1 MAISPKALEI
11 QSFKD
16 ILNQIEQI
24 TELPQKE
31 IDFKQFNFLVNNIS
45 ELQISILVGLWL
57 LQFFN
62 DFRKLE
68 SLSEVI
74 GTINRLKKDYPQS
87 ISIWDFLELLFNYL
101 GEKNCIKSL
110 FQINLSSFETVLSND
125 YLGMRLQQTITKDIR
140 KRLAVNY
147 TTFESADVLISTL
160 NRYNFSAIID
170 PFCGSGR
177 LISAYLLKLD
187 STSQFP
193 HVTIND
199 VMASAVLIAY
209 SRIVLIF
216 SKYNKDLN
224 LIRALIGDAFKFFAQ
239 KGRRT
244 RVEKFDLVIVN
255 PPFTRTHRIE
265 DNQKNH
271 LDELEEQY
279 KHYISGQ
286 IGLHIYSIFLAD
298 TILKEEGIFASIL
311 PASTILS
318 KYSKGVHNLLLESYS
333 IKCIATSVDHKSCSE
348 GSSLREIFLVAKRAN
363 MSKESKV
370 NFIRIINSEN
380 RNHCDILSKQMISKV
395 ELSKE
400 WNWTIFLKEPKLLLL
415 RKKFLDTELIK
426 SGKELELDI
435 VRGVEMYGPEFFF
448 IPNKKW
454 IIQIENKEN
463 LVIRSQNIIYPQ
475 VSLISIPKEYLTRI
489 LRKPGNYNHIISP
502 RINDFTLSISDNR
515 LLEEKWFIEYGIVSE
530 HFAIPAKK
538 KFGKKWFSHIKNQLM
553 TKKPFGNLFLVDKFG
568 ISTTSIMAHYL
579 EERLP
584 CTKNFYLLRNIP
596 KEHAKLLTAWLNS
609 TFFIILFLL
618 SRREIG
624 GSYGRLQIMDYME
637 EALFIDVTKISAEV
651 KDLILNEFDKIRKL
665 ELPNIP
671 KQVHMRTKRNLDL
684 AIAKSLNFS
693 IVESENLLTDMYS
706 LLNKIFDNLYQRD
719 RG

>member
-1 MAISPKALEI
+1 MTISPNALEI

-16 ILNQIEQI
+16 ILNQVEQI
-24 TELPQKE
+24 IGLPQKE
-31 IDFKQFNFLVNNIS
+31 IDFKQLNFLVNNIS
-45 ELQISILVGLWL
+45 EFQISILVGLWL
-57 LQFFN
+57 IQFFN
-62 DFRKLE
+62 DFRNLE
-68 SLSEVI
+68 SLSEVLN
-74 GTINRLKKDYPQS
+74 TIDRLKKNYPQS
-87 ISIWDFLELLFNYL
+87 ISIWVFLELLFNYL
-101 GEKNCIKSL
+101 GKKNCIKSL

-125 YLGMRLQQTITKDIR
+125 YLGMRLQQTMTEGFR

-147 TTFESADVLISTL
+147 TTFESADVLVSIL

-177 LISAYLLKLD
+177 LISTYLSKLD

-193 HVTIND
+193 CVTIND

-209 SRIVLIF
+209 SRITLIF

-224 LIRALIGDAFKFFAQ
+224 LIQASIGDAFKLFTQ
-239 KGRRT
+239 KGKST

-255 PPFTRTHRIE
+255 PPFTRTHRIKE
-265 DNQKNH
+265 NQKNH
-271 LDELEEQY
+271 LNELKEQY
-279 KHYISGQ
+279 KHFITGQ

-298 TILKEEGIFASIL
+298 TILKKEGVFASIL

-318 KYSKGVHNLLLESYS
+318 KYSKGVHNLLLESYC
-333 IKCIATSVDHKSCSE
+333 IKYIATSVDHKSCSE
-348 GSSLREIFLVAKRAN
+348 GSSLREIFLVAKRGY
-363 MSKESKV
+363 MSKESKI
-370 NFIRIINSEN
+370 NFTRIINSEN
-380 RNHCDILSKQMISKV
+380 RKYWNILSKQMISKI

-415 RKKFLDTELIK
+415 RKKFLNTELIK

-454 IIQIENKEN
+454 TIQIENKED
-463 LVIRSQNIIYPQ
+463 LVIRSQNINHPQ
-475 VSLISIPKEYLTRI
+475 ISIISIPKEYITRI
-489 LRKPGNYNHIISP
+489 LRKPGNYNQSISP
-502 RINDFTLSISDNR
+502 RVNDFTLSISDNSI
-515 LLEEKWFIEYGIVSE
+515 LEEKWFIEYGMVSE
-530 HFAIPAKK
+530 HFATPAKK
-538 KFGKKWFSHIKNQLM
+538 KFGKKWLTHINNQIM

-584 CTKNFYLLRNIP
+584 CTKNFYLLRNFP
-596 KEHAKLLTAWLNS
+596 KEQAKLLTAWLNS

-637 EALFIDVTKISAEV
+637 EALFIDVTKISPEV

-665 ELPNIP
+665 ELPTIP
-671 KQVHMRTKRNLDL
+671 KQVSMHTKRKLDF

-693 IVESENLLTDMYS
+693 TLESENLLADMYS